1 MRYFWLLD
9 PESSSGRREGVQEDG
24 VGSGRR
30 EGDPESS
37 SGRREGDPDLRQE
50 DSSGGGDVRT
60 TAHEAC
66 HCGAGR
72 NLVGRTLIF
81 ASAARRGDP
90 RSRIEALVP
99 EFFYSVNAK
108 QLDGPLI

>member
-24 VGSGRR
+24 RGILNQV
-30 EGDPESS
+30 
-37 SGRREGDPDLRQE
+37 QE

-72 NLVGRTLIF
+72 NLVGMTLVF
-81 ASAARRGDP
+81 ASAARRSKTAD
-90 RSRIEALVP
+90 
-99 EFFYSVNAK
+99 
-108 QLDGPLI
+108 